1 MFSANEQQEF
11 LKKAQALLPEQQR
24 WTVNADARVTPVED
38 KNIWQDYRMEK
49 SDLAE
54 FLDNTVFASG
64 DSFMVSLPETTVG
77 QLAFTLTSPCGYAD
91 SPSRL
96 RITLGELPQEVI
108 FADKPYHGTLNGS
121 WLQTE
126 IINIDDLPC
135 DVVLPRR
142 YSCKYIRFDM
152 TGVPQTVRFSDIRII
167 ATGSEKELLPPP
179 QELSPELQC
188 IDNVSVR
195 TLRNCMHT
203 CFEDGPK
210 RDRRL
215 WIGDLRLQAMVNK
228 VTYRRFDIIARCLY
242 LIAGTLK
249 KDGEVCSCVMERPYP
264 RCGCVAHD
272 YSMIFA
278 ATLEEHCRWS
288 GDLTIG
294 RELFDLAVYQMKL
307 QERFF
312 ANDLWVAVSDP
323 YSDWFFVDHDLD
335 LDRQAS
341 LQGIAIFAYRALE
354 KLAVMLGRSDDAAQM
369 RYKALKLS
377 AVAREKLYD
386 PKAGVVY
393 SGPERQLS
401 FASQIWMVLAGV
413 LSPAEGLK
421 ALQTVEKSPEALRPS
436 SPYMFHYLLEAWQK
450 CGDEAH
456 MLELLEDYY
465 GGMVKNGADTFWEVY
480 RPDEPMF
487 SPYHDVRMNSAC
499 HAWSGTASYFLR
511 KGYL

>member
-1 MFSANEQQEF
+1 MFSEAEQQIF
-11 LKKAQALLPEQQR
+11 LKKAEALIPEQKR
-24 WTVNADARVTPVED
+24 WVVPAEDLATPVKDESV
-38 KNIWQDYRMEK
+38 WQDYRMER
-49 SDLAE
+49 SSLAA
-54 FLDNTVFASG
+54 FLDSREFANG
-64 DSFMVSLPETTVG
+64 DSFIVALPETVVG
-77 QLAFTLTSPCGYAD
+77 QLAFTLVSPCGYAD

-96 RITLGELPQEVI
+96 RITLGELPQEVVC
-108 FADKPYHGTLNGS
+108 ADKPYNGTLNGS

-135 DVVLPRR
+135 EVVLPRR
-142 YSCKYIRFDM
+142 YSCKYIRFDLL
-152 TGVPQTVRFSDIRII
+152 GVPQTVHFANIRMI
-167 ATGSEKELLPPP
+167 ATGAESDLLPPP
-179 QELSPELQC
+179 AELSPELQA
-188 IDNVSVR
+188 IDEVSLR

-215 WIGDLRLQAMVNK
+215 WIGDIRMQAMVNK
-228 VTYRRFDIIARCLY
+228 VSYRRFDIVARCLY
-242 LIAGTLK
+242 LIAGTLR
-249 KDGEVCSCVMERPYP
+249 KDGEVCGCVMEHPFP

-288 GDLTIG
+288 GDLEIG

-307 QERFF
+307 QQRFF
-312 ANDLWVAVSDP
+312 KDGLCIAENDP
-323 YSDWFFVDHDLD
+323 YGDWFFVDHDLE

-341 LQGIAIFAYRALE
+341 LQGIAVFAYRS
-354 KLAVMLGRSDDAAQM
+354 LARLAAMLGRKDDEAEMMRKAAE
-369 RYKALKLS
+369 LT

-386 PKAGVVY
+386 AEKGIVFSGAGK
-393 SGPERQLS
+393 QIS
-401 FASQIWMVLAGV
+401 FASQIWMVLAEV
-413 LSPAEGLK
+413 LSPEEGRK

-450 CGDEAH
+450 CGDEKH
-456 MLELLEDYY
+456 MLELLADYY
-465 GGMVKNGADTFWEVY
+465 GGMVRNGADTFWEVY
-480 RPDEPMF
+480 RPDEPFF
-487 SPYHDVRMNSAC
+487 SPYNDVRMNSAC